1 MKRFILLVG
10 MVTAAVAC
18 KHPPTV
24 SPVRREI
31 VDAVFGSGHIENRDQ
46 YTVVANT
53 DGYLRAVYVTEGDTV
68 RQGQQLF
75 HLLNDVQQTQVGSAR
90 TNLEFAQ
97 TNTAAASPQLS
108 QLRIQIEQ
116 AQEKVRV
123 DSLNFRRY
131 QRLSATQAAS
141 KTDFENAQL
150 QYQSSATSLAVLQK
164 NLADLQR
171 TLSLNVE
178 NARSQLQIQQH
189 TNNYYSLASK
199 ARGIVLAVNKKTG
212 DYVRK
217 GDAIAQIG
225 AGAPVIKILIA
236 EDDVQRVKAG
246 QTALVS
252 LNSQKDKIY
261 KARVTKVY
269 PAFNTSEQ
277 SFTAEACFEEPTGT
291 LFNGTQLQV
300 NIIVEDKKNALV
312 IPSYYLQNGDS
323 VFLQHKKEK
332 IPVTTGI
339 RTLEWTEITAGL
351 HENDVL
357 VLPK

>member
-1 MKRFILLVG
+1 MTVLV
-10 MVTAAVAC
+10 AVMAC
-18 KHPPTV
+18 RQPPSV
-24 SPVRREI
+24 SPARKEI

-53 DGYLRAVYVTEGDTV
+53 DGYLKAVLVSEGDTV
-68 RQGQQLF
+68 KQGQPLF
-75 HLLNDVQQTQVGSAR
+75 HLLNDVQQTQVGLAR
-90 TNLEFAQ
+90 TNLDFAQ
-97 TNTAAASPQLS
+97 TNTSTASPQLA
-108 QLRIQIEQ
+108 QLKIQIEQ
-116 AQEKVRV
+116 ARDKLAV
-123 DSLNFRRY
+123 DSLNYRRY

-150 QYQSSATSLAVLQK
+150 QYQSSSANLAVLQK

-171 TLSLNVE
+171 NFNLNAE
-178 NARSQLQIQQH
+178 NARSQLQIQQQ
-189 TNNYYSLASK
+189 TNNYYNLASK
-199 ARGIVLAVNKKTG
+199 TRGIVLGVNKKAG

-225 AGAPVIKILIA
+225 AGNPVIKILIA

-246 QTALVS
+246 QKVLVS
-252 LNSQKDKIY
+252 LNSRKDKIY
-261 KARVTKVY
+261 KATITKIY
-269 PAFNTSEQ
+269 PAFNTTEQ
-277 SFTAEACFEEPTGT
+277 SFTAEASFDEEPAN
-291 LFNGTQLQV
+291 LLNGTQLQV

-323 VFLQHKKEK
+323 VFLKDKKEK
-332 IPVTTGI
+332 VPVATGI
-339 RTLEWTEITAGL
+339 RTLQWTEITGGL